1 MMGKPLKYFGFR
13 LVGLRTQ
20 SQTFLL
26 IFLMPDLQD
35 KIILVTGATSGIG
48 EVTARELA
56 QQGAHVI
63 MLARNAEK
71 AQKTQ
76 HAIIAATGNERV
88 EVVLADLS
96 VLQQVRDVAAEI
108 HTKYPRLDVLINN
121 AGLMFGAERE
131 VSADGYEMTLATNH
145 LGPFLLTSLLF
156 DLLQKSPAARIVN
169 VASMAYRFSKPT
181 LDDLQSERSYS
192 AVWEYGNTKLWNIM
206 FTQELAERL
215 RTHGITNVTTNCL
228 HPGAVA
234 TGYGQQTGGIVGAAL
249 SLARPF
255 MISPEKGAQTSIFLA
270 TDAKVANVSGGFF
283 SKKKLEPVKSDF
295 NTPAN
300 NRRLWEM
307 SEQLTN
313 TNFLD

>member
-1 MMGKPLKYFGFR
+1 
-13 LVGLRTQ
+13 
-20 SQTFLL
+20 
-26 IFLMPDLQD
+26 MPDLQD
-35 KIILVTGATSGIG
+35 KIMLVTGATSGIG

-56 QQGAHVI
+56 RQGAHVI
-63 MLARNAEK
+63 ILARNAEK
-71 AQKTQ
+71 ADRTRR
-76 HAIIAATGNERV
+76 AIIAATGNERIDT
-88 EVVLADLS
+88 VLADLS
-96 VLQQVRDVAAEI
+96 VLQQVRDVAAEL
-108 HTKYPRLDVLINN
+108 HAKYPRLDVLVNN

-131 VSADGYEMTLATNH
+131 LSADGYEMTLATNH

-156 DLLQKSPAARIVN
+156 DLLQKSSAARIVN

-181 LDDLQSERSYS
+181 LDDLQSERDYS

-215 RTHGITNVTTNCL
+215 RAHGITNVTTNCL

-234 TGYGQQTGGIVGAAL
+234 TGYGKQTGGIVGAAL

-270 TDAKVANVSGGFF
+270 TDAKVGAVSGGFF
-283 SKKKLEPVKSDF
+283 SKKKPEPVKSSF

-300 NRRLWEM
+300 NRKLWEL
-307 SEQLTN
+307 SEQLTE
-313 TNFLD
+313 TRFLD

>member
-1 MMGKPLKYFGFR
+1 
-13 LVGLRTQ
+13 
-20 SQTFLL
+20 
-26 IFLMPDLQD
+26 MPDLQD

-56 QQGAHVI
+56 RQGAHVI
-63 MLARNAEK
+63 ILARNAEK
-71 AQKTQ
+71 AQKTR
-76 HAIIAATGNERV
+76 HALIAATGNERV
-88 EVVLADLS
+88 DVVLADLS

-108 HTKYPRLDVLINN
+108 HAKYPRLDVLVNN
-121 AGLMFGAERE
+121 AGLMFGAARK

-145 LGPFLLTSLLF
+145 LGPFLLTSLLL

-181 LDDLQSERSYS
+181 LDDIQSERDYS
-192 AVWEYGNTKLWNIM
+192 PVWEYGTTKLWNIM
-206 FTQELAERL
+206 FTQELAARL
-215 RTHGITNVTTNCL
+215 RAHGITNVTTNAL

-255 MISPEKGAQTSIFLA
+255 MISPEKGAQTSLFLA
-270 TDAKVANVSGGFF
+270 TDAKVASVSGGFF
-283 SKKKLEPVKSDF
+283 SKKKAEAVKSSF

-300 NRRLWEM
+300 NQRLWEL
-307 SEQLTN
+307 SEELTGAR
-313 TNFLD
+313 FLD

>member
-1 MMGKPLKYFGFR
+1 
-13 LVGLRTQ
+13 
-20 SQTFLL
+20 
-26 IFLMPDLQD
+26 MPDLQD

-56 QQGAHVI
+56 RQGAHVI
-63 MLARNAEK
+63 MLARNADK

-76 HAIIAATGNERV
+76 HAIVAATGNERV
-88 EVVLADLS
+88 DVVLADLS
-96 VLQQVRDVAAEI
+96 ALAQVRKVAAEL
-108 HTKYPRLDVLINN
+108 HDKYPRLDVLVNN

-131 VSADGYEMTLATNH
+131 LSADGYEMTLATNH
-145 LGPFLLTSLLF
+145 LGPFLLTSLLL
-156 DLLQKSPAARIVN
+156 DLLQKSPAARIIN

-181 LDDLQSERSYS
+181 LDDIQSERSYS
-192 AVWEYGNTKLWNIM
+192 AVWEYGNSKLWNIM

-215 RTHGITNVTTNCL
+215 RAHGITNVTTNCL

-234 TGYGQQTGGIVGAAL
+234 TGYGKQTGGIVGALL
-249 SLARPF
+249 SLGRPF

-300 NRRLWEM
+300 NRRLWKM

>member
-1 MMGKPLKYFGFR
+1 
-13 LVGLRTQ
+13 
-20 SQTFLL
+20 
-26 IFLMPDLQD
+26 MPALQD

-63 MLARNAEK
+63 ILARNRDKAEK
-71 AQKTQ
+71 TQ
-76 HAIIAATGNERV
+76 RAIIAATGNKQV
-88 EVVLADLS
+88 DIVLADLS
-96 VLQQVRDVAAEI
+96 VLQQVRDVAAEL
-108 HTKYPRLDVLINN
+108 HAKYPRLDVLVNN

-192 AVWEYGNTKLWNIM
+192 PIWEYGNTKLWNIM
-206 FTQELAERL
+206 FTQELAQRL
-215 RTHGITNVTTNCL
+215 RAHGITNITTNSL

-234 TGYGQQTGGIVGAAL
+234 TGYGQQSGGWLSAVLAL
-249 SLARPF
+249 GRPF
-255 MISPEKGAQTSIFLA
+255 MLSPEKGAETSIFLV
-270 TDAKVANVSGGFF
+270 TDAKAGSISGGFF
-283 SKKKLEPVKSDF
+283 SKKKPEPVKSSF
-295 NTPAN
+295 NTSAN
-300 NRRLWEM
+300 NRRLWEL
-307 SEQLTN
+307 SEQLTG
-313 TNFLD
+313 TQFLD

>member
-1 MMGKPLKYFGFR
+1 M
-13 LVGLRTQ
+13 
-20 SQTFLL
+20 S
-26 IFLMPDLQD
+26 DLQD

-56 QQGAHVI
+56 RQGAHI
-63 MLARNAEK
+63 IILARSAEK
-71 AQKTQ
+71 AKHTQ
-76 HAIIAATGNERV
+76 QEIIATTGNQQV
-88 EVVLADLS
+88 DVVLADLS

-108 HTKYPRLDVLINN
+108 QAKYPRLDVLVNN
-121 AGLMFGAERE
+121 AGLMFGAERQ
-131 VSADGYEMTLATNH
+131 VSPDGFEMTVATNH

-215 RTHGITNVTTNCL
+215 RTHGITNITTNCL

-234 TGYGQQTGGIVGAAL
+234 TGYGKQSGGWLSAVLAL
-249 SLARPF
+249 GRPF
-255 MISPEKGAQTSIFLA
+255 MISPEKGAETSLFLA

-283 SKKKLEPVKSDF
+283 SKKKLEPVKSSF

-307 SEQLTN
+307 SEQLTG
-313 TNFLD
+313 TQFLD